1 MLEFAAR
8 LIALA
13 LHVEFLLGT
22 DFDQSLLG
30 VSPGEWRQL
39 IMIRES
45 DQSAG
50 VFTLAELRGTI
61 GAGQEHRRLRDSI
74 CDFSGL

>member
-1 MLEFAAR
+1 
-8 LIALA
+8 
-13 LHVEFLLGT
+13 
-22 DFDQSLLG
+22 
-30 VSPGEWRQL
+30 
-39 IMIRES
+39 MIRES

-74 CDFSGL
+74 RDFSGL

>member
-1 MLEFAAR
+1 MP
-8 LIALA
+8 LA
-13 LHVEFLLGT
+13 
-22 DFDQSLLG
+22 SLL
-30 VSPGEWRQL
+30 SLSTSNSYWAQILTNHCLECPQASDAQL